1 MKRKKTWPS
10 LLITFSLANFAVAEN
25 LPFDRTNPFI
35 WDNDTEH
42 DARALTLC
50 LALDKLGEIN
60 LIGIS
65 QAPHP
70 YPQWT
75 SDLQEI
81 VNKREPRDG
90 RDYRMLPPD

>member
-1 MKRKKTWPS
+1 MFPPLKS
-10 LLITFSLANFAVAEN
+10 AIVALIALTLANLAVAEN

-65 QAPHP
+65 KAPHP
-70 YPQWT
+70 YPGRQW
-75 SDLQEI
+75 SFS
-81 VNKREPRDG
+81 
-90 RDYRMLPPD
+90 